1 MTTITLS
8 IAASALAL
16 LSAILLTVRVIKAD
30 QGDSAMREIA
40 VAIQEGANAFLR
52 REYVTLAIFVTII
65 AIILALIPSIG
76 WETSIAY
83 LIGAAASALA
93 GFLGMNVAVRANVRT
108 TAAAHHGLN
117 PA

>member
-1 MTTITLS
+1 
-8 IAASALAL
+8 
-16 LSAILLTVRVIKAD
+16 
-30 QGDSAMREIA
+30 MREIA
-40 VAIQEGANAFLR
+40 QAIQEGANAFLR

-76 WETSIAY
+76 WETSITY

-117 PA
+117 PALRVAFSSGAVMGLTVVGLGLLGVTVRRLR